1 MPARDASADLQ
12 DDLFELA
19 QFLVGNLREIRLDP
33 HRVDL
38 IPSHLDRCELGPL
51 IGYDLAQSIPDPL
64 EQIMPGHAPNSTS

>member
-51 IGYDLAQSIPDPL
+51 IGMIWRKVSLTRS
-64 EQIMPGHAPNSTS
+64 